1 MKTTLL
7 LAAIVAIALIA
18 VAVFLLFPSK
28 GPIEESWSIG
38 TSQVTEEG
46 ETTTE
51 ESIRGQR
58 IYGNI
63 SEIGKDYITI
73 EGLKLKITERTRVYE
88 GTEEIS
94 LDDLRVGDYV
104 RIDSTDNFEAFS
116 IYRRA

>member
-7 LAAIVAIALIA
+7 LTAIAAIALVA

-51 ESIRGQR
+51 SIGGQR

-73 EGLKLKITERTRVYE
+73 EDLKLKITERTRVYE